1 MNSRGICLVIED
13 DLDIRDLLCLILS
26 GAGFE
31 VHAEATGAAGLR
43 AAKRLNLTLIT
54 LDLGLPDLDGHDVAR
69 QLRTLS
75 TAPLLMITAYAEPD
89 DELGGHG
96 RRRQRIP
103 TQALPARPAAGART
117 KALPAIARHH
127 SRAGIGR
134 VQGKPL
140 MPNPSTLAFGL
151 TYAGTLAVAL
161 LMLLGQ
167 LAAFTALLAIIGT
180 ARLLV
185 VSVRALM
192 RPRPD

>member
-75 TAPLLMITAYAEPD
+75 TAPLLMITAYAEPA
-89 DELGGHG
+89 DELGGMVAG
-96 RRRQRIP
+96 
-103 TQALPARPAAGART
+103 ANAYLPKPFRPA
-117 KALPAIARHH
+117 
-127 SRAGIGR
+127 
-134 VQGKPL
+134 
-140 MPNPSTLAFGL
+140 
-151 TYAGTLAVAL
+151 
-161 LMLLGQ
+161 Q
-167 LAAFTALLAIIGT
+167 L
-180 ARLLV
+180 
-185 VSVRALM
+185 RALVQKLCPPSPVTIPAPGSEGF
-192 RPRPD
+192 RGNR

>member
-89 DELGGHG
+89 DELGGWSPAPTHTYPSPSGPPSCG
-96 RRRQRIP
+96 RSY
-103 TQALPARPAAGART
+103 
-117 KALPAIARHH
+117 KSSARHRL
-127 SRAGIGR
+127 SPFPRR
-134 VQGKPL
+134 DRKVQGKPL